1 LSGHDRWNTHYALS
15 DSSHEGGGGGLDSRE
30 PVAQK
35 KHDRGWGRAGMRNAA
50 DEKLEIIDVYFG
62 RVNQYLKR
70 GEKSKSKQSKAEG

>member
-1 LSGHDRWNTHYALS
+1 
-15 DSSHEGGGGGLDSRE
+15 
-30 PVAQK
+30 
-35 KHDRGWGRAGMRNAA
+35 MRYAA